1 MCLFLILMV
10 FSSRLAG
17 LFWWAVN
24 PNRWELAFNDSIIW
38 PILGLIFL
46 PFTTLMWVAVC
57 PTGNPNGLDLL
68 WVGVAVFIDLMNWA
82 GGAAKRQD
90 APGYPSGY

>member
-1 MCLFLILMV
+1 MCLFVILFL

-24 PNRWELAFNDSIIW
+24 PERWERAFNDSIIW

-46 PFTTLMWVAVC
+46 PFTTLMWVAVA
-57 PTGNPNGLDLL
+57 PTGNPSGLDLL
-68 WVGVAVFIDLMNWA
+68 WIAFALFIDVMNIA
-82 GGAAKRQD
+82 GGIARQRD
-90 APGYPSGY
+90 APGYPQGY